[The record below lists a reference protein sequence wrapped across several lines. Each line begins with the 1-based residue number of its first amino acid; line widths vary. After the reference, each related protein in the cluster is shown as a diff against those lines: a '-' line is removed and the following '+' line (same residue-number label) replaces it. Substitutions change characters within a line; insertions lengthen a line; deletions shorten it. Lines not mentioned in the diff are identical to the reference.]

1 MERTHT
7 KYAKLRQE
15 VIKIIALTH
24 VCTQCLFHKQARYST
39 FWALLENSNFSVLL
53 RLFLNSTRKSNV
65 SSFLSQF
72 VELCMSASLTK
83 SFSMPIFVKAWEP
96 KLIASILGSL
106 FSSLVTSIFLWFFVL
121 FPHFDTMTHSFFRE
135 MKITQSQ
142 RMKVAW
148 RKLCHFFSETLFSIS
163 D

>member
-1 MERTHT
+1 
-7 KYAKLRQE
+7 
-15 VIKIIALTH
+15 
-24 VCTQCLFHKQARYST
+24 
-39 FWALLENSNFSVLL
+39 
-53 RLFLNSTRKSNV
+53 
-65 SSFLSQF
+65 
-72 VELCMSASLTK
+72 MSASLTK
-83 SFSMPIFVKAWEP
+83 SFFMPIFVKAWEP

-121 FPHFDTMTHSFFRE
+121 FPHFDCMTHSFFRE

-163 D
+163 DLFKLFLFLKTSNMKYSLKNVIIARYLIKSKNAWKLFVFIAGKMAKLTRFCAEKWISICPSFYR